1 MMKNEKRFKKGDKVR
16 YTGESCIPYENGK
29 IYEVYGY
36 SEELEAYGVKS
47 DLDDEVFCVDP
58 SVLEAVEG

>member
-1 MMKNEKRFKKGDKVR
+1 MTNTNTKFKKGDKVR
-16 YTGESCIPYENGK
+16 YTGKSCVAYENGQ

-36 SEELEAYGVKS
+36 SDEFEAYGVMS
-47 DLDDEVFCVDP
+47 DLDEVFCVDP